1 MKYNR
6 AALNKEGVGDLSPGA
21 NLLSIHSLYS
31 TSLDSWVR
39 TVKDYGESY
48 QKDPR
53 DAEEVP
59 SF

>member
-1 MKYNR
+1 
-6 AALNKEGVGDLSPGA
+6 
-21 NLLSIHSLYS
+21 
-31 TSLDSWVR
+31 LDSWVR

-59 SF
+59 SFWPKMGQFWALTRTRS